1 MEARIRMADG
11 HSGRSPT
18 DGFLSDN
25 PRMNGGWDGKITRN
39 LQIVADAAFLDWLER
54 GK

>member
-11 HSGRSPT
+11 HSGHPPT

-25 PRMNGGWDGKITRN
+25 PRMNGGWNEAYNTQDPEFP
-39 LQIVADAAFLDWLER
+39 ACSDAR
-54 GK
+54 K